1 MSKRLPLATMS
12 RACQFSEATQ
22 CGNVVFANRNARQWA
37 TKHRQ
42 SNMQT
47 KTSLRLAGAVL
58 AIAGLSACAQGPY
71 GGGTYMSA
79 DSQRALVGAGAGAVA
94 AKAFDEDVGTGA
106 VLGAAAGA
114 LCDDA
119 GVCAQ

>member
-1 MSKRLPLATMS
+1 M
-12 RACQFSEATQ
+12 
-22 CGNVVFANRNARQWA
+22 
-37 TKHRQ
+37 Q
-42 SNMQT
+42 S
-47 KTSLRLAGAVL
+47 KTSIRLAGAIL
-58 AIAGLSACAQGPY
+58 AIAALSACQQGTY

-79 DSQRALVGAGAGAVA
+79 DAQRALIGAGAGAVA

-119 GVCAQ
+119 GVCTTQ